1 MELKIKN
8 VFYLKDKSAK
18 NKTRINLFVT
28 SDNGLRE
35 KVSTGISIN
44 PNEWDQDKQK
54 SSNKAINDKLKT
66 FIDIIETYEIDI
78 RFKNERE
85 FDFYELK
92 QLLFSSQPEKQEK
105 IVANDLFYSYIDQ
118 YYELHKNVKAYNTIK
133 KYKSLQK
140 FFETHFPKLRAKQ
153 INNEFAINL
162 KAYYLEKK
170 FLNNTIS
177 KNFQLIRVVLT
188 WLFDTG
194 KLQEFSLKKFSHG
207 ADGKVEEVVL
217 ELEELKRIEELN
229 LSNKPNLESIRDYFL
244 LASYTGTDWCDLHLL
259 NKKNLKI
266 NSSNHKYFK
275 FNRAKTERK
284 SIISSP
290 PCSLETEK
298 ILDKYKWKLEF
309 ISYDKSLQHLK
320 TVCKL
325 AKIDQEITL
334 TSYSGSQ
341 KIFETRPKYDWV
353 GWKSGR
359 RSFITGKLLD
369 KTSTEAV
376 AYAVGHTKT
385 STTQKYHHASP
396 DHMIDLFYK

>member
-1 MELKIKN
+1 MELKTKAS
-8 VFYLKDKSAK
+8 FYLRDKLAK
-18 NKTRINLFVT
+18 NKTSIILYITN
-28 SDNGLRE
+28 DNSLRE
-35 KVSTGISIN
+35 KISTGLSIK
-44 PNEWDQDKQK
+44 PSEWFQDKQK
-54 SSNKAINDKLKT
+54 ATSKAINDKLKG
-66 FIDIIETYEIDI
+66 FIDIIDAYEIDI
-78 RFKNERE
+78 RYKNERE
-85 FDFYELK
+85 FDFFELK
-92 QLLFSSQPEKQEK
+92 QLLFADEPAKLEKS
-105 IVANDLFYSYIDQ
+105 VPNDLFYTYIDQ
-118 YYELHKNVKAYNTIK
+118 YYELHKNIKAPNTIK
-133 KYKSLQK
+133 KYKTLEK
-140 FFETHFPKLRAKQ
+140 FFKTHFPKLRAKQ

-244 LASYTGTDWCDLHLL
+244 LASYTGTDWCDLHHL

-266 NSSNHKYFK
+266 NSSNHKYFE

-325 AKIDQEITL
+325 AKIDEAITL

-341 KIFETRPKYDWV
+341 KVSETRPKYGWV